1 MVAVP
6 SSCLFRWAA
15 ALILVLTLP
24 LFANEA
30 RADMA
35 CPADP
40 GMAPIALPHL
50 RAAVHRGVEGLIVA
64 LGSSSTEGAMASDL
78 GHSYP
83 AVLQDALSAALPG
96 SHIAVINRGI
106 GGQDATEEL
115 ARLQADVLAIRP
127 QAVIW
132 QVGANGV
139 LRNVD
144 PAVFHELVG
153 KGVRQLQA
161 AGIDVILMDN
171 QQSPRLLAKSGEPLF
186 DQELAAVAQ
195 ETGASL
201 FSRKALMRSWRS
213 EGVAFADFLATDGL
227 HHNDR
232 GYFCV
237 AAALSRSMLAGLQE
251 APATHKLTAALTLP
265 VPAAR

>member
-1 MVAVP
+1 
-6 SSCLFRWAA
+6 
-15 ALILVLTLP
+15 
-24 LFANEA
+24 
-30 RADMA
+30 
-35 CPADP
+35 
-40 GMAPIALPHL
+40 MAPLTLPHL
-50 RAAVHRGVEGLIVA
+50 RAAVHHGVEGIIVA
-64 LGSSSTEGAMASDL
+64 LGSSSTEGAMASDV

-115 ARLQADVLAIRP
+115 ARLHADVLAIRP

-132 QVGANGV
+132 QVGANGA

-144 PAVFHELVG
+144 PAMFHELVS
-153 KGVRQLQA
+153 KGVRELQF

-171 QQSPRLLAKSGEPLF
+171 QQSPRLLAKSDEPLF
-186 DQELAAVAQ
+186 DQELAAVAH
-195 ETGASL
+195 ETGAAL
-201 FSRKALMRSWRS
+201 FSRRALMRGWRN
-213 EGVAFADFLATDGL
+213 EGLAFADFLATDGL

-237 AAALSRSMLAGLQE
+237 AGALARSMVAGLQE
-251 APATHKLTAALTLP
+251 PLATRKLTASLSLP